1 MANVL
6 SLRYYGGA
14 GPAWAALA
22 ANDKLFFQQSSGAL
36 DYGATATGPIPV
48 GAYNGG
54 THIISVANA
63 DVCATN
69 HQPNLK
75 QGTTT
80 QKVVVDA
87 AAEVDI
93 DATHPTI
100 TQCLNLHATC
110 SPNAQVTAASFFVY
124 GATEADAPANCT
136 VKGLKQS
143 QTGPWASVGG
153 SAAAIAFAAAGSGA
167 TQDYYFGLTLTP
179 TANGALTGTLKCSMT
194 FV

>member
-1 MANVL
+1 MANAL

-22 ANDKLFFQQSSGAL
+22 ADDKLYFQAAAGTLA
-36 DYGATATGPIPV
+36 YGAGGAIAV
-48 GAYNGG
+48 AAYNGG
-54 THIISVANA
+54 THVISAANA
-63 DVCATN
+63 DVCLTN

-80 QKVVVDA
+80 QKVIVNA
-87 AAEVDI
+87 AAEADI
-93 DATHPTI
+93 GATVPAT
-100 TQCLNLHATC
+100 TECWNLHATC
-110 SPNAQVTAASFFVY
+110 SPNAQVTAAGFFVY

-143 QTGPWASVGG
+143 QTAPWASVGG
-153 SAAAIAFAAAGSGA
+153 SAAAIAFAAAGSAA
-167 TQDYYFGLTLTP
+167 TQDYYFGLTITP